1 MNSQQMNFVSRTLA
15 LANEL
20 RALRARIDAIEE
32 EWFGNAHNTRITDLS
47 SAFPHLDANELT
59 AIVAALLAVRN
70 VLVEQ
75 RNNLVKAVE

>member
-20 RALRARIDAIEE
+20 RAIRARIDAIEE
-32 EWFGNAHNTRITDLS
+32 EWFGNAHNTRIEDLS
-47 SAFPHLDANELT
+47 SAFSHLDIAELT